1 MSQIQAVVQSI
12 RSKDSLHIVKC
23 DFEGMTL
30 SIITLEL
37 PSFVTL
43 GAKVLLGVKPTQIVL
58 GTQKVDTISYQNQIE
73 VTIDSIEFGELLSA
87 IALKTSNGSLID
99 SIITTESAKRL
110 AFKKADKIIAF
121 IKATEV
127 SIIKDCDA

>member
-1 MSQIQAVVQSI
+1 MSQIQAIVTSI
-12 RSKDSLHIVKC
+12 QSKDSLHIVQC

-37 PSFVTL
+37 PTFVTI

-58 GTQKVDTISYQNQIE
+58 GTQKIDTISYQNQIE
-73 VTIDSIEFGELLSA
+73 VTIKAIEFGELLSA
-87 IALKTSNGSLID
+87 IALKTSQGSLID
-99 SIITTESAKRL
+99 SIITTQSAKRL
-110 AFKKADKIIAF
+110 DFKEGDNIIAF

-127 SIIKDCDA
+127 SIIKDCDV